1 MWSLIVAAG
10 YVNQLAYPVI
20 VIPLTLKGLYMNE
33 NIIKAWSVLKP
44 QLKDDRVAFVLCPS
58 NEYRRKLEEVLRE
71 DPEFVRCVQLSR
83 ESSVVQFDRFHLRL
97 VAHRRDS
104 YEDTV
109 IRTSGFHCDIA
120 ILDCELSI
128 EQKQDLYNLARER
141 HGELLI
147 VEVQ

>member
-1 MWSLIVAAG
+1 
-10 YVNQLAYPVI
+10 
-20 VIPLTLKGLYMNE
+20 MNE
-33 NIIKAWSVLKP
+33 NIVKAWSILRP
-44 QLKDDRVAFVLCPS
+44 QLKDDRVAFTLCPT

-97 VAHRRDS
+97 VSHHKSTYMDM
-104 YEDTV
+104 V

-120 ILDCELSI
+120 ILDCKLDDELR
-128 EQKQDLYNLARER
+128 QDLYELAHVR

>member
-1 MWSLIVAAG
+1 
-10 YVNQLAYPVI
+10 
-20 VIPLTLKGLYMNE
+20 MNE
-33 NIIKAWSVLKP
+33 NIVKAWSILRP
-44 QLKDDRVAFVLCPS
+44 QLKDDRAAFILCPA

-109 IRTSGFHCDIA
+109 TRTSGFHCDIA

-128 EQKQDLYNLARER
+128 EQKQELYNLARER

>member
-1 MWSLIVAAG
+1 M
-10 YVNQLAYPVI
+10 
-20 VIPLTLKGLYMNE
+20 
-33 NIIKAWSVLKP
+33 
-44 QLKDDRVAFVLCPS
+44 CPT
-58 NEYRRKLEEVLRE
+58 NEYRRQLEEVLRE

-97 VAHRRDS
+97 VSHRKDS

-128 EQKQDLYNLARER
+128 GQKQELYNLARER

-147 VEVQ
+147 VGVQ

>member
-1 MWSLIVAAG
+1 
-10 YVNQLAYPVI
+10 
-20 VIPLTLKGLYMNE
+20 MNE
-33 NIIKAWSVLKP
+33 NIVKAWSMLRP
-44 QLKDDRVAFVLCPS
+44 RLKDDRVAFTLCPT
-58 NEYRRKLEEVLRE
+58 NEYRRQLEEVLRE

-97 VAHRRDS
+97 VSHRKDS

-128 EQKQDLYNLARER
+128 GQKQELYNLARER